1 MNGDVLHVYETEYFS
16 AIKTWNLAI
25 YDNMDGTWKYYVKWS
40 KSDKEKQI
48 LYYFTHKRNIINKQ
62 KIQNKWTNKTKQ
74 KPST

>member
-1 MNGDVLHVYETEYFS
+1 MNGDVLHVYEMEYFS
-16 AIKTWNLAI
+16 AIKTWNLAV